1 MGILGLVGRIALVLG
16 CRVLVDFG
24 VGFRSGE
31 FQSSRIRNAVD
42 VNPNVR
48 P

>member
-1 MGILGLVGRIALVLG
+1 MGILGLVGRIALALG

-24 VGFRSGE
+24 VGFRWGE